1 MPEDPP
7 RATEVYKRNFFFFSG
22 LKAHC
27 GAGRNVKS
35 RASRYFPFKC
45 EGAIDF
51 EEVIVTA
58 DLNGTIARV
67 FHQHGSD
74 ATSNVRFNLF
84 WFDEVFTWV
93 HGLEFEQ
100 RGQKDLPLRFLSDR
114 IVNGDEL
121 SAVRKGSF
129 DLHVMDHLG
138 NAIHDVLAFQDG
150 CAKRHDLRD

>member
-1 MPEDPP
+1 MPEDPSP
-7 RATEVYKRNFFFFSG
+7 ATEVYERNFFLFSG
-22 LKAHC
+22 LKSHR

-35 RASRYFPFKC
+35 HASRYFPVKC
-45 EGAIDF
+45 EGAIGF

-67 FHQHGSD
+67 FNQHGSD

-100 RGQKDLPLRFLSDR
+100 RGQKDLPLRFSSDR

-138 NAIHDVLAFQDG
+138 YAIHDVLAFQDG

>member
-7 RATEVYKRNFFFFSG
+7 RATEGHKRNFFFFSR
-22 LKAHC
+22 LNAHR

-35 RASRYFPFKC
+35 HASRYFPVKC
-45 EGAIDF
+45 ERAIDF

-67 FHQHGSD
+67 FHNHARG
-74 ATSNVRFNLF
+74 ATSNVRLDLF
-84 WFDEVFTWV
+84 WFDGVFTWV

-129 DLHVMDHLG
+129 NLHVMDHVG
-138 NAIHDVLAFQDG
+138 YAIHDVLAF
-150 CAKRHDLRD
+150 

>member
-7 RATEVYKRNFFFFSG
+7 RATEGYKRNFFFFSG
-22 LKAHC
+22 LKAHR

-35 RASRYFPFKC
+35 HASCYFPVKC

-51 EEVIVTA
+51 EEMIVTA
-58 DLNGTIARV
+58 DLNGTIATV

-84 WFDEVFTWV
+84 RFDEVFTWP

-100 RGQKDLPLRFLSDR
+100 SGQKDLPLRLSPDR

-138 NAIHDVLAFQDG
+138 YAIHDVLAFQDG